1 VKRREFIT
9 LLGGTAAASWPLR
22 ARAQHSGRIRR
33 VGVLQTLASDNPQ
46 ASTRLTAFAQGL
58 QALNWTE
65 GANLHLEVRWSGSTK
80 ERTRD
85 DAAELVSLQPDVL
98 LAIGTAAL
106 ERLHQASRTIPI
118 VFTLVSDPV
127 GGGFVESLAR
137 PGGNI
142 TGFTLFEY
150 SMGGKWLGLLKQI
163 APQVK
168 RAAILRDATL
178 PSGVGYFT
186 AIQSLAPQIG
196 IDVRAINVSDPR
208 EIEAAIRSL
217 AESPN
222 GGLIVAPA
230 PVTIT
235 NSGLIIALAA
245 QYKLPAVYWDRF
257 YVAGGGLVSY
267 GADSI
272 NQCRL
277 AATYVDRILKGE
289 APADLP
295 VQAATKLELAINSA
309 TAKALGLDIPPMV
322 LALADEVIE

>member
-1 VKRREFIT
+1 MRRREFIT
-9 LLGGTAAASWPLR
+9 LLGGAAAAWPLGV
-22 ARAQHSGRIRR
+22 RAQHGRRIRR
-33 VGVLQTLASDNPQ
+33 VGVLQALASDNPQ
-46 ASTRLTAFAQGL
+46 ASSRLTAFAQGL

-65 GANLHLEVRWSGSTK
+65 GVNLHLEVRWSGSTK

-85 DAAELVSLQPDVL
+85 DAAELVALQPDVL

-106 ERLHQASRTIPI
+106 GRLHQASRTIPI

-150 SMGGKWLGLLKQI
+150 SMGGKWLGLLKQV

-168 RAAILRDATL
+168 LAAILRDATL

-196 IDVRAINVSDPR
+196 IDVRAINVSDSR

-217 AESPN
+217 AESSN

-257 YVAGGGLVSY
+257 YVAAGGLISY

-277 AATYVDRILKGE
+277 AANYVDRILKGE

-295 VQAATKLELAINSA
+295 VQAATNLELAINSA
-309 TAKALGLDIPPMV
+309 TAKALGLSIPPMV
-322 LALADEVIE
+322 LALADDVIE